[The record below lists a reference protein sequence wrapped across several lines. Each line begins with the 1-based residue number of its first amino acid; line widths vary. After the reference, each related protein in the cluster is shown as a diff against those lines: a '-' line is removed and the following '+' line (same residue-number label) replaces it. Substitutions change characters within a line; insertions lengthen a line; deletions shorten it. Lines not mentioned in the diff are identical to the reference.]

1 MPDWSIK
8 FVPAQN
14 PTPDRRADFQLDS
27 PKGKRGATIEV
38 FNGDLVSWNNTT
50 GDNHQ
55 PAVFAPVG
63 GAGPPV
69 PPAQPIGGI
78 LGSHQS
84 SPAYGVA
91 APAGSVIRFCCTQH
105 SGEFGIMVVVDP
117 GQSSGSPPTV

>member
-8 FVPAQN
+8 FIPAQH
-14 PTPDRRADFQLDS
+14 PTPDRRADFQVDT

-50 GDNHQ
+50 VDGHQ
-55 PAVFAPVG
+55 PAVFAPVQ

-78 LGSHQS
+78 LQLHQS

-105 SGEFGIMVVVDP
+105 SGEVGIMVVIE
-117 GQSSGSPPTV
+117 